1 MLYRLFIALS
11 LLALAPSV
19 QAQTKVKVG
28 TVRAT
33 VIGGVVLAKEHG
45 YFKEAGID
53 VDIELIDS
61 SPGFIP
67 PLAQNLLNV
76 VEGGV
81 SASLFNGIQQGLPIK
96 SAYDSTSSPINHFI
110 MLRPDLKDTVKSIK
124 DLKGKMIA
132 INAPNSIAL
141 YEVTRILESAGLSI
155 KDVETKVIPFA
166 QMGVAFQTKAIDAGL
181 NITPFTALLPQQGL
195 AIPFIN
201 SDEVVKPQP
210 IQISTSMFN
219 TDWATKNP
227 ELAQNFFTALLRGV
241 REYCNAYHD
250 GPGRPE
256 LLKLLVANGVTNDVA
271 TLDQIPWPARNP
283 DGFVFRDSM
292 ADVQDWYV
300 KQGLVRT
307 PVSVDKF
314 VDNHFAE
321 NAIRKLGP
329 FKLENAASTKKGC
342 GR

>member
-1 MLYRLFIALS
+1 MTVHGGCPIAVPPFDRRRIDRRPAYRA
-11 LLALAPSV
+11 
-19 QAQTKVKVG
+19 G
-28 TVRAT
+28 

-45 YFKEAGID
+45 YFKDAGID
-53 VDIELIDS
+53 VDIELIDA

-67 PLAQNLLNV
+67 SLAQNVLNV

-110 MLRPDLKDTVKSIK
+110 MLRPDLKDTMKSIK
-124 DLKGKMIA
+124 DLKGKVVA

-141 YEVTRILESAGLSI
+141 YEVTRILESAGMSI
-155 KDVETKVIPFA
+155 NDIETKVIPFP

-181 NITPFTALLPQQGL
+181 EITPFTALLPQQGL

-227 ELAQNFFTALLRGV
+227 EVAQNFFTALLKGV
-241 REYCNAYHD
+241 REYCNAYH
-250 GPGRPE
+250 GGAGRAE

-271 TLDQIPWPARNP
+271 TLDAIPWPARNP
-283 DGFVFRDSM
+283 DGYVFRNSM
-292 ADVQDWYV
+292 ADVQDWYA
-300 KQGLVRT
+300 KQGLVRS
-307 PVSVDKF
+307 PVPVEKF
-314 VDNHFAE
+314 VDNTFAE
-321 NAIRKLGP
+321 NAIKKLGP
-329 FKLENAASTKKGC
+329 FKLENTASTKTGC